1 MDYDLSKYEKE
12 VLSSIPNPFG
22 SFEKAKYEMVACN
35 HQRQLKW
42 SFVTTCRNTED
53 CIEIIKA
60 RFREIYSFEISVYPR
75 ICTIRKV
82 QNGIRETI
90 FNERL

>member
-1 MDYDLSKYEKE
+1 MNKPLKDFFKKKRKKKAYNHMDYDLSKYEKE

-53 CIEIIKA
+53 CIEIIK
-60 RFREIYSFEISVYPR
+60 S
-75 ICTIRKV
+75 KV
-82 QNGIRETI
+82 
-90 FNERL
+90 